1 MLPSEEAM
9 TANPHPVFAA
19 MRQSAAA
26 HEIPIGPGVT
36 GWMITRYEDVRRA
49 LTDPRLAKSPTT
61 AVMPPEM
68 VKPGL
73 SKHMLNADPPEHT
86 RLRKLVSMAFTPRRM
101 EEFRPR
107 VQAISDSL
115 IEALSGREVID
126 LIDDYAFPLPF
137 QVICELIG
145 VPMVDRDDFRAWSN
159 LLLDQFAQGSPEAA
173 QAATS
178 MVDYIGDLVAR
189 KRAEP
194 DDALLSG
201 LIAASDAGDKLDDDE
216 LTSLVFLL
224 LVAGHETTVNLI
236 GNAMY
241 LLLGRPDQAKALR
254 ENAELIP
261 AAVEEVLRFESPV
274 KTATLRIS
282 VAPVE
287 VGEVTIPPGQLVFI
301 SLLSANRDENAF
313 SQPDEL
319 DLARREAQHLAFGH
333 GIHFCLGAPLAR
345 IEAQIAVESLLRRY
359 PEMTA
364 ETGLANVQWRPGL
377 LLRGLVHLPVRLG
390 AH

>member
-19 MRQSAAA
+19 MRQAAAA
-26 HEIPIGPGVT
+26 HEFPIGNGAT
-36 GWMITRYEDVRRA
+36 GWMVTRYEEARKA
-49 LTDPRLAKSPTT
+49 LSDPRLAKSPTT
-61 AVMPPEM
+61 SVMPPEM
-68 VKPGL
+68 IKPGL
-73 SKHMLNADPPEHT
+73 SKHMLNSDAPEHT

-115 IEALSGREVID
+115 IEAISGREVID

-173 QAATS
+173 SAATA
-178 MVDYIGDLVAR
+178 MVDYVGRLVAR
-189 KRAEP
+189 KREEP

-241 LLLGRPDQAKALR
+241 LLLSRPDQAKALR
-254 ENAELIP
+254 DDPALIP

-313 SQPDEL
+313 TEPDEL
-319 DLARREAQHLAFGH
+319 DLARHEGQHLAFGH

-345 IEAQIAVESLLRRY
+345 IEAQIAVETLLKRF

-364 ETGLANVQWRPGL
+364 EGDLANPQWRPGL
-377 LLRGLVHLPVRLG
+377 LLRGLAHLPVRLG